1 MLPFR
6 RYQILKA
13 LVQEYI
19 ATGQPVGSKHLV
31 DRYDLTCSS
40 ATVRSELAAL
50 EESGHV
56 YQPHV
61 SSGRIPTD
69 FGYREFVDCILEED
83 FPASCNI
90 RYSELYDHC
99 LPLMTEVDN
108 FLMRTSALLSNLT
121 HYVAIVLAPVINF
134 AQVCKIDLVQMGPR
148 RVLVVLITHP
158 GQVVSRHLELA
169 EDVAGDLLSE
179 VKRFLNEALVDK
191 RAYEVRALCEEL
203 KLRLPPRSL
212 AVQVLDELAA
222 CLDEADRD
230 RIHHMGVG
238 ELAALP
244 DFAES
249 AQLRPL
255 LNLLE
260 DGLAMFDTLSEVVEA
275 RRMVVRIGSE
285 NIREELCGMSLV
297 MMNYASS
304 CSDGVVG
311 VIGPTRMDYQRSI
324 AAVRF
329 AAEGLSEVYR

>member
-1 MLPFR
+1 MLPVR

-31 DRYDLTCSS
+31 DRYGLTCSS
-40 ATVRSELAAL
+40 ATVRNELAAL

-83 FPASCNI
+83 FPISHYTPYNELCD
-90 RYSELYDHC
+90 RY
-99 LPLMTEVDN
+99 LPHMTEVDN
-108 FLMRTSALLSNLT
+108 LVMRTSALLSNLT
-121 HYVAIVLAPVINF
+121 HYVAIVLAPMINF
-134 AQVCKIDLVQMGPR
+134 AQVCKIDLLQMGPR
-148 RVLVVLITHP
+148 RALVVLITNS
-158 GQVVSRHLELA
+158 GQVVSCHLDVR
-169 EDVAGDLLSE
+169 EDVSADHIGE
-179 VKRFLNEALVDK
+179 VKRFLNEALVNK
-191 RAYEVRALCEEL
+191 RAYEVRALCGEL
-203 KLRLPPRSL
+203 KLGLPPSSL
-212 AVQVLDELAA
+212 AVQVLDELVA

-230 RIHHMGVG
+230 RVHHMGVG

-244 DFAES
+244 DFAET

-260 DGLAMFDTLSEVVEA
+260 DGLAMLDTLSEVVEA

-285 NIREELCGMSLV
+285 NTRQELGGMSLV

-324 AAVRF
+324 AAVRL
-329 AAEGLSEVYR
+329 AAQGLSEMT

>member
-1 MLPFR
+1 MLTFR
-6 RYQILKA
+6 RYQVLKA

-40 ATVRSELAAL
+40 ATVRNELAAL

-56 YQPHV
+56 YQPHI

-69 FGYREFVDCILEED
+69 VGYREFVDRILEED
-83 FPASCNI
+83 VPMSRDA
-90 RYSELYDHC
+90 RYSDLYDHC
-99 LPLMTEVDN
+99 ALLTTEVDD
-108 FLMRTSALLSNLT
+108 LVMRTSATLSNLT
-121 HYVAIVLAPVINF
+121 HYVAVVLAPMIDSTR
-134 AQVCKIDLVQMGPR
+134 VCKIDLLSMGPR
-148 RVLVVLITHP
+148 RALVVLITHP
-158 GQVVSRHLELA
+158 GKVVSRHLDLP
-169 EDVAGDLLSE
+169 EDVTSE
-179 VKRFLNEALVDK
+179 FLGEVELFLNEALVNK

-203 KLRLPPRSL
+203 KFRLSESSL
-212 AVQVLDELAA
+212 AVRVLAELVA
-222 CLDEADRD
+222 CFDEADRE

-244 DFAES
+244 DFADS

-260 DGLAMFDTLSEVVEA
+260 DGLAMLDTLSEVVEA
-275 RRMVVRIGSE
+275 RRMVVRIGRE
-285 NIREELCGMSLV
+285 NARKELGGMSLV

-304 CSDGVVG
+304 NADGVVG

-324 AAVRF
+324 AAVRL
-329 AAEGLSEVYR
+329 AAEGLSHMR